1 MQKQYSKKYIIDT
14 GIGLQDVDHLQNS
27 AYYSNESDKYIRGE
41 ISLDE
46 LNDRI
51 RTYYKKKQDVEERTE
66 EADKVAVRISK
77 LISEDAFTF
86 SVGQLL
92 SIHKYLFDGIF
103 ENAGKIRTYNFTKNE
118 WALNNESVTYGD
130 YRQLK
135 EILQYDFES
144 EKYFDYKSLSMDEV
158 INHLAVF
165 IANLWQS
172 HVFEEGNTRTTAV
185 FVIKY
190 LRSLGFDVS
199 NDLFAKNAWYFRN
212 ALVRANYSN
221 IQKGIYEDRSYL
233 IMFLRNLLLN
243 EKHALANKEL
253 LITDKTVLQPDSNEI
268 RIQKLMQQNPHIKL
282 DDIAAELQIS
292 VRTVKSIVAVL
303 KQKKRIERI
312 GGKKYG
318 YWKT

>member
-1 MQKQYSKKYIIDT
+1 
-14 GIGLQDVDHLQNS
+14 
-27 AYYSNESDKYIRGE
+27 
-41 ISLDE
+41 
-46 LNDRI
+46 
-51 RTYYKKKQDVEERTE
+51 
-66 EADKVAVRISK
+66 
-77 LISEDAFTF
+77 
-86 SVGQLL
+86 
-92 SIHKYLFDGIF
+92 
-103 ENAGKIRTYNFTKNE
+103 
-118 WALNNESVTYGD
+118 
-130 YRQLK
+130 
-135 EILQYDFES
+135 
-144 EKYFDYKSLSMDEV
+144 MDEV

-253 LITDKTVLQPDSNEI
+253 LITDKTVFQPDSNEI

-292 VRTVKSIVAVL
+292 VRTVKSIVEQL
-303 KQKKRIERI
+303 KQEKRIERI